1 MEQGPVLPSLPE
13 VDGHAEKLSF
23 LAALVSSYSSSSSLT
38 FKLNGGDRTERK
50 FRITYLGR

>member
-13 VDGHAEKLSF
+13 DDGHAEKLSF